1 VRARILEVLPHNMKS
16 KYKIFSL
23 LLFIVL
29 VAGCA
34 TPTPIPTAT
43 PVPTVE
49 PTATPDPYTG
59 TDGFRW
65 WNDTVFYEIFV
76 RSFRDSDG
84 DGIGDFNGITE
95 KLDYLQ
101 ELGIMGLWLMPIN
114 PSPSYHGYDV
124 TDYYAVNPD
133 YGTMDDFKHL
143 LEEAHKRDIKI
154 IIDFVMNHTSS
165 KHPWFQ
171 SALTPGSEY
180 RDWYKWSD
188 TDPGTLGPWGQQ
200 AWYRASNGQYYYAIF
215 WDQMPDLNYDNPAVR
230 EEMKKITSFWLK
242 DVGIDG
248 FRLDAVRYMVEDNKL
263 ADSDSNHAFLEEWG
277 NYYRSINPQAF
288 SVGEAWTDNA
298 TVKKYTNTNTELDSA
313 FNFDLSAAMLKLN
326 EGNTTP
332 LRFILQTT
340 IRDFPEQDNANFI
353 TNHDMPRVMNQ
364 LGTDKEQ
371 RAKLAAG
378 ILLTAPGIPFIYYG
392 EEIGMSGSKPDEL
405 IRTPMQWDNT
415 QGAGFTSGKPWEPVN
430 SDFAVI
436 NVANQT
442 GDNTSLLEHYRKLI
456 QLRNGHSALRIGK
469 TYVAESN
476 STKILSYLR
485 ASADETL
492 LILINIDDEPL
503 SNYKLDL
510 SVGPLS
516 GQYNA
521 TSLLDTST
529 TESLAANNKGGFDD
543 YVPLAEL
550 PAYSI
555 FVIQL
560 TQ

>member
-1 VRARILEVLPHNMKS
+1 MRSA
-16 KYKIFSL
+16 YKIFSL
-23 LLFIVL
+23 HLFIVL

-34 TPTPIPTAT
+34 TPTPTAT
-43 PVPTVE
+43 PIPTIE
-49 PTATPDPYTG
+49 STSTLDPYTG
-59 TDGFRW
+59 TDDFRW
-65 WNDTVFYEIFV
+65 WNDAVFYEIFV
-76 RSFRDSDG
+76 HSFRDSDG

-101 ELGIMGLWLMPIN
+101 ELGIKGLWLMPIN

-171 SALTPGSEY
+171 SALTPGSKY
-180 RDWYKWSD
+180 HDWYKWSD
-188 TDPGTLGPWGQQ
+188 TNPHTLGPLGTK
-200 AWYRASNGQYYYAIF
+200 AWHLARNGQYYYAIF

-230 EEMKKITSFWLK
+230 EEIKKVTSFWLK

-248 FRLDAVRYMVEDNKL
+248 FRLDAVRYMVEDTEA
-263 ADSDSNHAFLEEWG
+263 ADSTSNHAFLEDWG
-277 NYYRSINPQAF
+277 TYYRSINPQAF
-288 SVGEAWTDNA
+288 SVGEAWTQN
-298 TVKKYTNTNTELDSA
+298 TIVKKYIDTNTELDAA

-326 EGNTTP
+326 EGNTTD
-332 LRFILQTT
+332 LSFILQTT

-353 TNHDMPRVMNQ
+353 TNHDMPRVMSQ

-371 RAKLAAG
+371 HAKLAAG

-392 EEIGMSGSKPDEL
+392 EEIGMRGTKPDER

-415 QGAGFTSGKPWEPVN
+415 QGAGFTEGRPWESVN
-430 SDFAVI
+430 SDFPTI
-436 NVANQT
+436 NVAAQT

-456 QLRNGHSALRIGK
+456 QLRNGNSALRIGK

-492 LILINIDDEPL
+492 LVLINIDDEPL
-503 SNYKLDL
+503 ADYKLAL
-510 SVGPLS
+510 SVGPLT

-521 TSLLDTST
+521 ASLLDSST
-529 TESLAANNKGGFDD
+529 IQSLTANDKGGFDD
-543 YVPLAEL
+543 YIPLAEL
-550 PAYSI
+550 PPYSI
-555 FVIQL
+555 SVIQL